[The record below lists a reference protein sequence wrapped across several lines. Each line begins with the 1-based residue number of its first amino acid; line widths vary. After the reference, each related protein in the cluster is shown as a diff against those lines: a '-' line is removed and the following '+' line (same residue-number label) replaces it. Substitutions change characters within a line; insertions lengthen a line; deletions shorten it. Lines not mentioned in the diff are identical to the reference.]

1 MTILHGRKTV
11 EVISLLHLYNLKT
24 YFLLVIILFISGCGV
39 TATRPKLEMSIAEEA
54 YIAAK
59 EVGSED
65 LAPREF
71 RLAEL
76 SYLKAKSAYKKK
88 FFDKASQF
96 AKISIKYSEMAEL
109 NSLRIRALGVENEQA
124 P

>member
-1 MTILHGRKTV
+1 MNLHGRRTV
-11 EVISLLHLYNLKT
+11 EVISLLHRYK
-24 YFLLVIILFISGCGV
+24 FSVLFIIAVLLSSCGI

-54 YIAAK
+54 FLSAK
-59 EVGSED
+59 DAGGEEIS
-65 LAPREF
+65 PKEF

-88 FFDKASQF
+88 FFDKASQY

-109 NSLRIRALGVENEQA
+109 NALKIRALGVENENQE
-124 P
+124 

>member
-1 MTILHGRKTV
+1 MMKQIGRKTV
-11 EVISLLHLYNLKT
+11 EVISLLQRYNFKT
-24 YFLLVIILFISGCGV
+24 FFLLAIILLMTGCGV

-54 YIAAK
+54 YLAAK
-59 EVGSED
+59 DAGSEEMS
-65 LAPREF
+65 PKEF

-109 NSLRIRALGVENEQA
+109 NSLRVRALGVENAQE
-124 P
+124 

>member
-1 MTILHGRKTV
+1 MKQLGRKTV
-11 EVISLLHLYNLKT
+11 EVISLLHRYN
-24 YFLLVIILFISGCGV
+24 FLLLFLLLILSGCGI

-54 YIAAK
+54 FLSAK
-59 EVGSED
+59 DAGGED
-65 LAPREF
+65 ISPKEF

-88 FFDKASQF
+88 FFDKASQY

-109 NSLRIRALGVENEQA
+109 NAFKARALGVENEVQE
-124 P
+124 